1 MSESQL
7 IEKLQ
12 QYGSKKGRY
21 ENDLLNS
28 SQECSYKISTSPR
41 FHKYHQSPVIH
52 QSPANVSSS
61 LEHYPFDKEEM
72 QIKDPQGEI
81 RFLLNIIDQL
91 QYDLQIQY
99 NDSELIKKKYQELQ
113 YQVQKMQSNV
123 YKEQEQYETK
133 QYCDQLEKQNR
144 QLNNEN
150 NTLKKNQQE
159 VQQKYLDC
167 QKDLDNLKLNAS
179 ELLIQNEGLYSLL
192 NSLKEKHQFDIDSQ
206 AKHFELINQKKI
218 DDEINV
224 VQKQYKRE
232 IETQN
237 SISDSY
243 KNKIE
248 DLTNEC
254 QIKSKKLS
262 QQQEINLKQE
272 LEIEILNGKLIR
284 YQKLEQELVDIDTL
298 FQQKNRTCQQ
308 LVQENQKLGEELKN
322 QKQQIQQLDSS
333 FKLQQNLLEKE
344 RNDYIERIKQLQK
357 QLDELQNVNNE
368 FKKKEL
374 EQQRLLNKLSEYGD
388 ENIRLLEQNTFILD
402 KTNDTETLRVNYK
415 NLVKRYYQLKSENDG
430 LVYSINQH
438 LTNSAILQRQLQ
450 NAIIEKNEVITN
462 LHYTQQQLL
471 NLQYSLSH

>member
-12 QYGSKKGRY
+12 QYDSKKGKFDN
-21 ENDLLNS
+21 EPIHS

-41 FHKYHQSPVIH
+41 IHKFHRSPVIH
-52 QSPANVSSS
+52 QSPANISSS
-61 LEHYPFDKEEM
+61 LEHYPFDKEDI
-72 QIKDPQGEI
+72 QIQDPQGEI
-81 RFLLNIIDQL
+81 RFLLKIIDQL

-99 NDSELIKKKYQELQ
+99 NDSEIIKKKYQELQ
-113 YQVQKMQSNV
+113 FQVQKMQSNV
-123 YKEQEQYETK
+123 FKEQEQYENK
-133 QYCDQLEKQNR
+133 QYCDQLQRQNK
-144 QLNNEN
+144 QLNNDN
-150 NTLKKNQQE
+150 NTLKKNYQE
-159 VQQKYLDC
+159 VQQKFIDC

-192 NSLKEKHQFDIDSQ
+192 NSLKEKHQFDVDSQ

-218 DDEINV
+218 DDEINLI
-224 VQKQYKRE
+224 QKQYKRE

-243 KNKIE
+243 KKKID
-248 DLTNEC
+248 DLTNDCE
-254 QIKSKKLS
+254 IKSKKLS

-298 FQQKNRTCQQ
+298 YQQKTDYAH
-308 LVQENQKLGEELKN
+308 NQ
-322 QKQQIQQLDSS
+322 
-333 FKLQQNLLEKE
+333 
-344 RNDYIERIKQLQK
+344 
-357 QLDELQNVNNE
+357 
-368 FKKKEL
+368 FKKTQSQEKSQKIKNHKSNYQIHLLNQNKIFQKKKKVSMLKESNNCKNNQMKL

-388 ENIRLLEQNTFILD
+388 ENLRLLEQNTFILD

-430 LVYSINQH
+430 LVQSINQH
-438 LTNSAILQRQLQ
+438 ITNSAILQRQLQ

-471 NLQYSLSH
+471 NLQYQLSH